1 MKLYLDTSTEN
12 TILRLDEKEYSA
24 PLKNQLAEQIF
35 TFIHDKLVENQAD
48 WTDLTEITFFAGPGS
63 FTGLRIGA
71 AVVNALADQLQ
82 IPLKNQD
89 REVVPIILPNY
100 GRPANITP
108 SKKSISHSAA
118 HFACAIIYDI
128 RKFMDQDLHQN
139 QNNQKPQ
146 TIGGVTFSA
155 GLSHPV
161 TPQVSPGSNQPSFA
175 KPASEQSNI
184 TAPQPTIPSP
194 ADLFNNNSAAFS
206 APQSTPVSTPATE
219 NPANAYQANNYTS
232 PAASAEQIFAAET
245 TNNFYT
251 NDNSNPF
258 GENGFTQ
265 AARNGN
271 PNSNQS
277 MIDQSIQN
285 AAMLNQATEAQKNP
299 GQEVN
304 NGPEI
309 VYNQLNVPVASP
321 THFEEKFTVVDP
333 NASADKSA
341 EAAKA
346 EKEAKEKDPRTIAM
360 KALKKMT
367 TMAMVFGIL
376 SVLFLVLSLIGL
388 VYGISQGDKITTANN
403 TIKNQSQIIAA
414 VEESSGVAK
423 ISTPADVPVYK
434 TTLGYIYLSDWNIKL
449 KVPDNLSTM
458 SYVLNTYEYRNSICF
473 NGIQKGV
480 QAKQEFADPAKN
492 LGKQGCLV
500 RVPVSEGDFEAST
513 GKRFGTK
520 VTTYKDYNFFYTDPT
535 ISSKDGTEL
544 GLETASN
551 QIIRNMIFALETYE

>member
-1 MKLYLDTSTEN
+1 
-12 TILRLDEKEYSA
+12 
-24 PLKNQLAEQIF
+24 
-35 TFIHDKLVENQAD
+35 
-48 WTDLTEITFFAGPGS
+48 
-63 FTGLRIGA
+63 
-71 AVVNALADQLQ
+71 
-82 IPLKNQD
+82 
-89 REVVPIILPNY
+89 
-100 GRPANITP
+100 
-108 SKKSISHSAA
+108 
-118 HFACAIIYDI
+118 
-128 RKFMDQDLHQN
+128 MDQDLHQN

-161 TPQVSPGSNQPSFA
+161 TPQVGPGSNQPSFA
-175 KPASEQSNI
+175 KPASELSNTATSQPAIPSPADLFSSNSAAFSATQS
-184 TAPQPTIPSP
+184 TPQPTVPSP

-206 APQSTPVSTPATE
+206 APQTTPQPTPASTPVSE
-219 NPANAYQANNYTS
+219 NPANAYQTNNYTS
-232 PAASAEQIFAAET
+232 PAASVEQNFATGTA
-245 TNNFYT
+245 NNFYA
-251 NDNSNPF
+251 NDNSNLF

-265 AARNGN
+265 AARSGN

-277 MIDQSIQN
+277 MINQSIQN
-285 AAMLNQATEAQKNP
+285 AAMLNQATETQKNP
-299 GQEVN
+299 GQEVD

-376 SVLFLVLSLIGL
+376 AVVFLVLSLVGL
-388 VYGISQGDKITTANN
+388 VYGISQGDKITAANN
-403 TIKNQSQIIAA
+403 TIKNQAKIIAA

-535 ISSKDGTEL
+535 VSSKDGAEL

>member
-1 MKLYLDTSTEN
+1 
-12 TILRLDEKEYSA
+12 
-24 PLKNQLAEQIF
+24 
-35 TFIHDKLVENQAD
+35 
-48 WTDLTEITFFAGPGS
+48 
-63 FTGLRIGA
+63 
-71 AVVNALADQLQ
+71 
-82 IPLKNQD
+82 
-89 REVVPIILPNY
+89 
-100 GRPANITP
+100 
-108 SKKSISHSAA
+108 
-118 HFACAIIYDI
+118 
-128 RKFMDQDLHQN
+128 MDQDLHQN

-184 TAPQPTIPSP
+184 TTPQPTIPSP
-194 ADLFNNNSAAFS
+194 ADLFNNNSATFS
-206 APQSTPVSTPATE
+206 TPQSTPVSTPVTE
-219 NPANAYQANNYTS
+219 TTPANTYQANNYTS

-245 TNNFYT
+245 NNNFYT
-251 NDNSNPF
+251 NDSSNPF

-277 MIDQSIQN
+277 MINQSIQN
-285 AAMLNQATEAQKNP
+285 AAMLNQATETQKNP

-304 NGPEI
+304 KGPEI

-333 NASADKSA
+333 NADAIKSA
-341 EAAKA
+341 ESAKA

-376 SVLFLVLSLIGL
+376 AVLFLVLSLIGL

-403 TIKNQSQIIAA
+403 TIKNQAQIIAA

-520 VTTYKDYNFFYTDPT
+520 VTTYKDYNFFYIDPT
-535 ISSKDGTEL
+535 ISSKDGAEL

>member
-1 MKLYLDTSTEN
+1 
-12 TILRLDEKEYSA
+12 
-24 PLKNQLAEQIF
+24 
-35 TFIHDKLVENQAD
+35 
-48 WTDLTEITFFAGPGS
+48 
-63 FTGLRIGA
+63 
-71 AVVNALADQLQ
+71 
-82 IPLKNQD
+82 
-89 REVVPIILPNY
+89 
-100 GRPANITP
+100 
-108 SKKSISHSAA
+108 
-118 HFACAIIYDI
+118 
-128 RKFMDQDLHQN
+128 MDQDLHQN

-184 TAPQPTIPSP
+184 TTPQPTIPSP
-194 ADLFNNNSAAFS
+194 ADLFNNNSATFS
-206 APQSTPVSTPATE
+206 TPQSTPVSTPVTE
-219 NPANAYQANNYTS
+219 TTPANTYQANNYTS

-245 TNNFYT
+245 TSNFYT
-251 NDNSNPF
+251 NDSSNPF

-271 PNSNQS
+271 PNSNQN
-277 MIDQSIQN
+277 MINQSIQN
-285 AAMLNQATEAQKNP
+285 AAMLNQATETQKNP

-333 NASADKSA
+333 NADAAKSA

-346 EKEAKEKDPRTIAM
+346 EKEAKEKDPRFIAM

-376 SVLFLVLSLIGL
+376 AVLFLVLSLIGL

-403 TIKNQSQIIAA
+403 TIKNQAQIIAA

-449 KVPDNLSTM
+449 KIPDNISTM

-535 ISSKDGTEL
+535 ISSKDGAEL

>member
-1 MKLYLDTSTEN
+1 
-12 TILRLDEKEYSA
+12 
-24 PLKNQLAEQIF
+24 
-35 TFIHDKLVENQAD
+35 
-48 WTDLTEITFFAGPGS
+48 
-63 FTGLRIGA
+63 
-71 AVVNALADQLQ
+71 
-82 IPLKNQD
+82 
-89 REVVPIILPNY
+89 
-100 GRPANITP
+100 
-108 SKKSISHSAA
+108 
-118 HFACAIIYDI
+118 
-128 RKFMDQDLHQN
+128 MDQDLHQN

-184 TAPQPTIPSP
+184 TTPQPTIPSP
-194 ADLFNNNSAAFS
+194 ADLFNNNSATFS
-206 APQSTPVSTPATE
+206 TPQSTPVSTPVTE
-219 NPANAYQANNYTS
+219 TTPANTYQANNYTS
-232 PAASAEQIFAAET
+232 PAASAEQIFAAEN

-251 NDNSNPF
+251 NDSSNPF

-277 MIDQSIQN
+277 MINQSIQN
-285 AAMLNQATEAQKNP
+285 AAMLNQATETQKNS
-299 GQEVN
+299 GQEMD

-346 EKEAKEKDPRTIAM
+346 KKEAKEKDPRTIAM

-376 SVLFLVLSLIGL
+376 AVLFLVLSLIGL

-535 ISSKDGTEL
+535 ISSKDGAEL

>member
-1 MKLYLDTSTEN
+1 
-12 TILRLDEKEYSA
+12 
-24 PLKNQLAEQIF
+24 
-35 TFIHDKLVENQAD
+35 
-48 WTDLTEITFFAGPGS
+48 
-63 FTGLRIGA
+63 
-71 AVVNALADQLQ
+71 
-82 IPLKNQD
+82 
-89 REVVPIILPNY
+89 
-100 GRPANITP
+100 
-108 SKKSISHSAA
+108 
-118 HFACAIIYDI
+118 
-128 RKFMDQDLHQN
+128 MDQDLHQN

-161 TPQVSPGSNQPSFA
+161 TPQVGPGSNQPSFA
-175 KPASEQSNI
+175 KPASELSNTATSQPTIPSPADLFSSNSAAFSATQS
-184 TAPQPTIPSP
+184 TPQPTIPSP

-206 APQSTPVSTPATE
+206 TPQSTPATTPMPETS
-219 NPANAYQANNYTS
+219 NNTYQANNYTS
-232 PAASAEQIFAAET
+232 PAASVEQNFATET
-245 TNNFYT
+245 ANNFYT
-251 NDNSNPF
+251 NGNSNPF
-258 GENGFTQ
+258 SENGFTQ
-265 AARNGN
+265 AARSGN

-277 MIDQSIQN
+277 MINQSIQN
-285 AAMLNQATEAQKNP
+285 AAMLNQATETQKNP
-299 GQEVN
+299 GQEVD

-333 NASADKSA
+333 NAAADKSA

-376 SVLFLVLSLIGL
+376 AVLFLVLSLIGL

-403 TIKNQSQIIAA
+403 TIKNQAQIIAA

-423 ISTPADVPVYK
+423 ISAPSDVPVYK

-449 KVPDNLSTM
+449 KIPDNISTM

-535 ISSKDGTEL
+535 VSSKDGAEL

>member
-1 MKLYLDTSTEN
+1 
-12 TILRLDEKEYSA
+12 
-24 PLKNQLAEQIF
+24 
-35 TFIHDKLVENQAD
+35 
-48 WTDLTEITFFAGPGS
+48 
-63 FTGLRIGA
+63 
-71 AVVNALADQLQ
+71 
-82 IPLKNQD
+82 
-89 REVVPIILPNY
+89 
-100 GRPANITP
+100 
-108 SKKSISHSAA
+108 
-118 HFACAIIYDI
+118 
-128 RKFMDQDLHQN
+128 MDQDLHQN

-184 TAPQPTIPSP
+184 TTPQPTIPSP
-194 ADLFNNNSAAFS
+194 ADLFNNNSATFS
-206 APQSTPVSTPATE
+206 TPQSTPVSTPVTE
-219 NPANAYQANNYTS
+219 TTPANTYQANNYTS

-403 TIKNQSQIIAA
+403 TIKNQAQIIAA

-520 VTTYKDYNFFYTDPT
+520 VTTYKDYNFFYIDPT
-535 ISSKDGTEL
+535 ISSKDGAEL

>member
-1 MKLYLDTSTEN
+1 
-12 TILRLDEKEYSA
+12 
-24 PLKNQLAEQIF
+24 
-35 TFIHDKLVENQAD
+35 
-48 WTDLTEITFFAGPGS
+48 
-63 FTGLRIGA
+63 
-71 AVVNALADQLQ
+71 
-82 IPLKNQD
+82 
-89 REVVPIILPNY
+89 
-100 GRPANITP
+100 
-108 SKKSISHSAA
+108 
-118 HFACAIIYDI
+118 
-128 RKFMDQDLHQN
+128 MDQDLRQN
-139 QNNQKPQ
+139 QNNQKHQ

-184 TAPQPTIPSP
+184 TTPQPTIPSP
-194 ADLFNNNSAAFS
+194 ADLFNNNSATFS
-206 APQSTPVSTPATE
+206 TPQSTPVSTPVTE
-219 NPANAYQANNYTS
+219 TTPANTYQANNYTS
-232 PAASAEQIFAAET
+232 PAASAEQIFAAEN

-251 NDNSNPF
+251 NDSSNPF

-277 MIDQSIQN
+277 MINQSIQN
-285 AAMLNQATEAQKNP
+285 AAMLNQATETQKNP
-299 GQEVN
+299 GQEMN

-321 THFEEKFTVVDP
+321 THFEQKFTVVDP
-333 NASADKSA
+333 NADATKSA

-346 EKEAKEKDPRTIAM
+346 EKEAKEKDPRFIAM

-376 SVLFLVLSLIGL
+376 AVLFLVLSLIGL

-403 TIKNQSQIIAA
+403 TIKNQAQIIAA

-449 KVPDNLSTM
+449 KVPDNISTM

-535 ISSKDGTEL
+535 ISSKDGAEL

>member
-1 MKLYLDTSTEN
+1 
-12 TILRLDEKEYSA
+12 
-24 PLKNQLAEQIF
+24 
-35 TFIHDKLVENQAD
+35 
-48 WTDLTEITFFAGPGS
+48 
-63 FTGLRIGA
+63 
-71 AVVNALADQLQ
+71 
-82 IPLKNQD
+82 
-89 REVVPIILPNY
+89 
-100 GRPANITP
+100 
-108 SKKSISHSAA
+108 
-118 HFACAIIYDI
+118 
-128 RKFMDQDLHQN
+128 MDQDLHQN

-184 TAPQPTIPSP
+184 TTPQPTIPSP
-194 ADLFNNNSAAFS
+194 ADLFNNNSATFS
-206 APQSTPVSTPATE
+206 TPQSTPVSTPVTE
-219 NPANAYQANNYTS
+219 TTPANTYQANNYTS
-232 PAASAEQIFAAET
+232 PAASAEQIFAAEN

-251 NDNSNPF
+251 NDSSNPF

-277 MIDQSIQN
+277 MINQSIQN
-285 AAMLNQATEAQKNP
+285 AAMLNQATETQKNS
-299 GQEVN
+299 GQEMN

-346 EKEAKEKDPRTIAM
+346 EKEAKEKDPRFIAM

-376 SVLFLVLSLIGL
+376 AVLFLVLSLIGL

-535 ISSKDGTEL
+535 ISSKDGAEL

>member
-1 MKLYLDTSTEN
+1 
-12 TILRLDEKEYSA
+12 
-24 PLKNQLAEQIF
+24 
-35 TFIHDKLVENQAD
+35 
-48 WTDLTEITFFAGPGS
+48 
-63 FTGLRIGA
+63 
-71 AVVNALADQLQ
+71 
-82 IPLKNQD
+82 
-89 REVVPIILPNY
+89 
-100 GRPANITP
+100 
-108 SKKSISHSAA
+108 
-118 HFACAIIYDI
+118 
-128 RKFMDQDLHQN
+128 MDQDLHQN

-184 TAPQPTIPSP
+184 TTPQPTIPSP
-194 ADLFNNNSAAFS
+194 ADLFNNNSATFS
-206 APQSTPVSTPATE
+206 TPQSTPVSTPVTE
-219 NPANAYQANNYTS
+219 TTPANTYQANNYTS
-232 PAASAEQIFAAET
+232 PAASAEQIFAAEN

-251 NDNSNPF
+251 NDSSNPF

-277 MIDQSIQN
+277 MINQSIQN
-285 AAMLNQATEAQKNP
+285 AAMLNQATETQKNP

-346 EKEAKEKDPRTIAM
+346 EKEAKEKDPRFIAM

-376 SVLFLVLSLIGL
+376 AVLFLVLSLIGL

-535 ISSKDGTEL
+535 ISSKDGAEL

>member
-1 MKLYLDTSTEN
+1 
-12 TILRLDEKEYSA
+12 
-24 PLKNQLAEQIF
+24 
-35 TFIHDKLVENQAD
+35 
-48 WTDLTEITFFAGPGS
+48 
-63 FTGLRIGA
+63 
-71 AVVNALADQLQ
+71 
-82 IPLKNQD
+82 
-89 REVVPIILPNY
+89 
-100 GRPANITP
+100 
-108 SKKSISHSAA
+108 
-118 HFACAIIYDI
+118 
-128 RKFMDQDLHQN
+128 MDQDLHQN

-184 TAPQPTIPSP
+184 TTPQPTIPSP
-194 ADLFNNNSAAFS
+194 ADLFNNNSATFS
-206 APQSTPVSTPATE
+206 TPQSTPVSTPVTE
-219 NPANAYQANNYTS
+219 TTPANTYQANNYTS

-245 TNNFYT
+245 TSNFYT
-251 NDNSNPF
+251 NDSSNPF

-271 PNSNQS
+271 PNSNQN
-277 MIDQSIQN
+277 MINQSIQN
-285 AAMLNQATEAQKNP
+285 AAMLNQATETQKNP
-299 GQEVN
+299 GQEAN

-333 NASADKSA
+333 NADTAKSA

-346 EKEAKEKDPRTIAM
+346 EKEAKEKDPRFIAM

-376 SVLFLVLSLIGL
+376 AVLFLVLSLIGL

-403 TIKNQSQIIAA
+403 TIKNQAQIIAA

-423 ISTPADVPVYK
+423 ISTPSDVPVYK

-520 VTTYKDYNFFYTDPT
+520 VTTYKDYNFFYIDPT
-535 ISSKDGTEL
+535 VSSKDGAEL

>member
-1 MKLYLDTSTEN
+1 
-12 TILRLDEKEYSA
+12 
-24 PLKNQLAEQIF
+24 
-35 TFIHDKLVENQAD
+35 
-48 WTDLTEITFFAGPGS
+48 
-63 FTGLRIGA
+63 
-71 AVVNALADQLQ
+71 
-82 IPLKNQD
+82 
-89 REVVPIILPNY
+89 
-100 GRPANITP
+100 
-108 SKKSISHSAA
+108 
-118 HFACAIIYDI
+118 
-128 RKFMDQDLHQN
+128 MDQDLRQN

-184 TAPQPTIPSP
+184 TTPQPTIPSP
-194 ADLFNNNSAAFS
+194 ADLFNNNSATFS
-206 APQSTPVSTPATE
+206 TPQSTPVSTPVTE
-219 NPANAYQANNYTS
+219 TTPANTYQANNYTS
-232 PAASAEQIFAAET
+232 PAASAEQIFAAEN

-251 NDNSNPF
+251 NDSSNPF

-277 MIDQSIQN
+277 MINQSIQN
-285 AAMLNQATEAQKNP
+285 AAMLNQATETQKNP
-299 GQEVN
+299 GQEMN

-333 NASADKSA
+333 NADATKSA

-346 EKEAKEKDPRTIAM
+346 EKEAKEKDPRFIAM

-376 SVLFLVLSLIGL
+376 AVLFLVLSLIGL

-403 TIKNQSQIIAA
+403 TIKNQAQIIAA

-520 VTTYKDYNFFYTDPT
+520 VTTYKDHNFFYTDPT
-535 ISSKDGTEL
+535 VSSKDGAEL

>member
-1 MKLYLDTSTEN
+1 
-12 TILRLDEKEYSA
+12 
-24 PLKNQLAEQIF
+24 
-35 TFIHDKLVENQAD
+35 
-48 WTDLTEITFFAGPGS
+48 
-63 FTGLRIGA
+63 
-71 AVVNALADQLQ
+71 
-82 IPLKNQD
+82 
-89 REVVPIILPNY
+89 
-100 GRPANITP
+100 
-108 SKKSISHSAA
+108 
-118 HFACAIIYDI
+118 
-128 RKFMDQDLHQN
+128 MDQDLHQN

-155 GLSHPV
+155 GLSHPA

-206 APQSTPVSTPATE
+206 APQSTPVSTPVTE
-219 NPANAYQANNYTS
+219 TTPANTYQANNYTS

-245 TNNFYT
+245 TSNFYT
-251 NDNSNPF
+251 NDSSNPF

-277 MIDQSIQN
+277 MINQSIQN
-285 AAMLNQATEAQKNP
+285 AAMLNQAIEAQKNP
-299 GQEVN
+299 NQEVSS
-304 NGPEI
+304 GPEI

-333 NASADKSA
+333 NADATKSA

-376 SVLFLVLSLIGL
+376 AVLFLVLSLIGL

-449 KVPDNLSTM
+449 KIPDNISTM

-535 ISSKDGTEL
+535 ISSKDGAEL

>member
-1 MKLYLDTSTEN
+1 
-12 TILRLDEKEYSA
+12 
-24 PLKNQLAEQIF
+24 
-35 TFIHDKLVENQAD
+35 
-48 WTDLTEITFFAGPGS
+48 
-63 FTGLRIGA
+63 
-71 AVVNALADQLQ
+71 
-82 IPLKNQD
+82 
-89 REVVPIILPNY
+89 
-100 GRPANITP
+100 
-108 SKKSISHSAA
+108 
-118 HFACAIIYDI
+118 
-128 RKFMDQDLHQN
+128 MDQDLHQN

-184 TAPQPTIPSP
+184 TTPQPTIPSP
-194 ADLFNNNSAAFS
+194 ADLFNNNSATFS
-206 APQSTPVSTPATE
+206 TPQSTPVSTPVTE
-219 NPANAYQANNYTS
+219 TTPANTYQANNYTS

-245 TNNFYT
+245 NNNFYT
-251 NDNSNPF
+251 NDSSNPF

-277 MIDQSIQN
+277 MINQSIQN
-285 AAMLNQATEAQKNP
+285 AAMLNQATETQKNP
-299 GQEVN
+299 GQEMN

-333 NASADKSA
+333 NADAAKSA

-346 EKEAKEKDPRTIAM
+346 EKEAKEKDPRFIAM

-376 SVLFLVLSLIGL
+376 AVLFLVLSLIGL

-403 TIKNQSQIIAA
+403 TIRNQAQIIAA

-423 ISTPADVPVYK
+423 ISTPSDVPVYK

-449 KVPDNLSTM
+449 KVPDNISTM

-535 ISSKDGTEL
+535 ISSKDGAEL

>member
-1 MKLYLDTSTEN
+1 
-12 TILRLDEKEYSA
+12 
-24 PLKNQLAEQIF
+24 
-35 TFIHDKLVENQAD
+35 
-48 WTDLTEITFFAGPGS
+48 
-63 FTGLRIGA
+63 
-71 AVVNALADQLQ
+71 
-82 IPLKNQD
+82 
-89 REVVPIILPNY
+89 
-100 GRPANITP
+100 
-108 SKKSISHSAA
+108 
-118 HFACAIIYDI
+118 
-128 RKFMDQDLHQN
+128 MDQDLHQN

-184 TAPQPTIPSP
+184 TTPQPTIPSP
-194 ADLFNNNSAAFS
+194 ADLFNNNSATFS
-206 APQSTPVSTPATE
+206 TPQSTPVSTPVTE
-219 NPANAYQANNYTS
+219 TTPANTYQANNYTS

-245 TNNFYT
+245 TSNFYT
-251 NDNSNPF
+251 NDSSNPF

-277 MIDQSIQN
+277 MINQSIQN
-285 AAMLNQATEAQKNP
+285 AAMLNQATETQKNP
-299 GQEVN
+299 GQEMN

-333 NASADKSA
+333 NADAIKSA

-346 EKEAKEKDPRTIAM
+346 EKEAKEKDPRFIAM

-376 SVLFLVLSLIGL
+376 AVLFLVLSLIGL

-403 TIKNQSQIIAA
+403 TIKNQAQIIAA

-520 VTTYKDYNFFYTDPT
+520 VTTYKDYNFFYIDPT
-535 ISSKDGTEL
+535 ISSKDGAEL

>member
-1 MKLYLDTSTEN
+1 
-12 TILRLDEKEYSA
+12 
-24 PLKNQLAEQIF
+24 
-35 TFIHDKLVENQAD
+35 
-48 WTDLTEITFFAGPGS
+48 
-63 FTGLRIGA
+63 
-71 AVVNALADQLQ
+71 
-82 IPLKNQD
+82 
-89 REVVPIILPNY
+89 
-100 GRPANITP
+100 
-108 SKKSISHSAA
+108 
-118 HFACAIIYDI
+118 
-128 RKFMDQDLHQN
+128 MDQDLHQN

-161 TPQVSPGSNQPSFA
+161 TPQVGPGSNQPSFA
-175 KPASEQSNI
+175 KPASELSNTATSQPTIPSPADLFSSNSAAFSATQS
-184 TAPQPTIPSP
+184 TPQPTIPSP

-206 APQSTPVSTPATE
+206 TPQSTPATTPMPETS
-219 NPANAYQANNYTS
+219 NNTYQANNYTS
-232 PAASAEQIFAAET
+232 PAASVEQNFATET

-251 NDNSNPF
+251 NGNSNPF
-258 GENGFTQ
+258 SENGFTQ
-265 AARNGN
+265 AARSGN

-277 MIDQSIQN
+277 MINQSIQN
-285 AAMLNQATEAQKNP
+285 AAMLNQATETQKNP
-299 GQEVN
+299 GQEVD

-333 NASADKSA
+333 NAAADKSA

-376 SVLFLVLSLIGL
+376 AVLFLVLSLIGL

-403 TIKNQSQIIAA
+403 TIKNQAQIIAA

-535 ISSKDGTEL
+535 ISSKDGAEL

>member
-1 MKLYLDTSTEN
+1 
-12 TILRLDEKEYSA
+12 
-24 PLKNQLAEQIF
+24 
-35 TFIHDKLVENQAD
+35 
-48 WTDLTEITFFAGPGS
+48 
-63 FTGLRIGA
+63 
-71 AVVNALADQLQ
+71 
-82 IPLKNQD
+82 
-89 REVVPIILPNY
+89 
-100 GRPANITP
+100 
-108 SKKSISHSAA
+108 
-118 HFACAIIYDI
+118 
-128 RKFMDQDLHQN
+128 MDQDLHQN

-184 TAPQPTIPSP
+184 TTPQPTIPSP
-194 ADLFNNNSAAFS
+194 ADLFNNNSATFS
-206 APQSTPVSTPATE
+206 TPQSTPVSTPVTE
-219 NPANAYQANNYTS
+219 TTPANTYQANNYTS
-232 PAASAEQIFAAET
+232 PVASAEQIFAANT

-299 GQEVN
+299 NPEVN

-333 NASADKSA
+333 NADVTKSA
-341 EAAKA
+341 EVAKA

-376 SVLFLVLSLIGL
+376 AVLFLVLSLIGL

-403 TIKNQSQIIAA
+403 TIKNQAQIIAA

-434 TTLGYIYLSDWNIKL
+434 TTLGYIYISDWNIKL

-535 ISSKDGTEL
+535 ISSKDGAEL

>member
-1 MKLYLDTSTEN
+1 
-12 TILRLDEKEYSA
+12 
-24 PLKNQLAEQIF
+24 
-35 TFIHDKLVENQAD
+35 
-48 WTDLTEITFFAGPGS
+48 
-63 FTGLRIGA
+63 
-71 AVVNALADQLQ
+71 
-82 IPLKNQD
+82 
-89 REVVPIILPNY
+89 
-100 GRPANITP
+100 
-108 SKKSISHSAA
+108 
-118 HFACAIIYDI
+118 
-128 RKFMDQDLHQN
+128 MDQDLHQN

-184 TAPQPTIPSP
+184 TTPQPTIPSP
-194 ADLFNNNSAAFS
+194 ADLFNNNSATFS
-206 APQSTPVSTPATE
+206 TPQSTPVSTPVTE
-219 NPANAYQANNYTS
+219 TTPANTYQANNYTS

-245 TNNFYT
+245 NNNFYT
-251 NDNSNPF
+251 NDSSNPF

-277 MIDQSIQN
+277 MINQSIQN
-285 AAMLNQATEAQKNP
+285 AAMLNQATETQKNP

-304 NGPEI
+304 KGPEI

-333 NASADKSA
+333 NADAIKSA
-341 EAAKA
+341 ESAKA
-346 EKEAKEKDPRTIAM
+346 EKEAKEKDPRFIAM

-376 SVLFLVLSLIGL
+376 AVLFLVLSLIGL

-403 TIKNQSQIIAA
+403 TIKNQAQIIAA

-535 ISSKDGTEL
+535 ISSKDGAEL

>member
-1 MKLYLDTSTEN
+1 
-12 TILRLDEKEYSA
+12 
-24 PLKNQLAEQIF
+24 
-35 TFIHDKLVENQAD
+35 
-48 WTDLTEITFFAGPGS
+48 
-63 FTGLRIGA
+63 
-71 AVVNALADQLQ
+71 
-82 IPLKNQD
+82 
-89 REVVPIILPNY
+89 
-100 GRPANITP
+100 
-108 SKKSISHSAA
+108 
-118 HFACAIIYDI
+118 
-128 RKFMDQDLHQN
+128 MDQDLHQN

-184 TAPQPTIPSP
+184 TTPQPTIPSP
-194 ADLFNNNSAAFS
+194 ADLFNNNSATFS
-206 APQSTPVSTPATE
+206 TPQSTPVSTPVTE
-219 NPANAYQANNYTS
+219 TTPANTYQANNYTS

-245 TNNFYT
+245 TSNFYT
-251 NDNSNPF
+251 NDSSNPF

-271 PNSNQS
+271 PNSNQN
-277 MIDQSIQN
+277 MINQSIQN
-285 AAMLNQATEAQKNP
+285 AAMLNQATETQKNP

-333 NASADKSA
+333 NADAAQSA

-346 EKEAKEKDPRTIAM
+346 EKEAKEKDPRFIAM

-376 SVLFLVLSLIGL
+376 AVLFLVLSLIGL

-535 ISSKDGTEL
+535 ISSKDGAEL

>member
-1 MKLYLDTSTEN
+1 
-12 TILRLDEKEYSA
+12 
-24 PLKNQLAEQIF
+24 
-35 TFIHDKLVENQAD
+35 
-48 WTDLTEITFFAGPGS
+48 
-63 FTGLRIGA
+63 
-71 AVVNALADQLQ
+71 
-82 IPLKNQD
+82 
-89 REVVPIILPNY
+89 
-100 GRPANITP
+100 
-108 SKKSISHSAA
+108 
-118 HFACAIIYDI
+118 
-128 RKFMDQDLHQN
+128 MDQDLHQN

-175 KPASEQSNI
+175 KPASEQSNA
-184 TAPQPTIPSP
+184 TTPQPTIPSP
-194 ADLFNNNSAAFS
+194 ADLFGNNSAAFS
-206 APQSTPVSTPATE
+206 APQSTPATAPVAE
-219 NPANAYQANNYTS
+219 NPANAYQPNNYTS

-245 TNNFYT
+245 NNNFYT
-251 NDNSNPF
+251 NDSSNPF

-277 MIDQSIQN
+277 MINQSIQN
-285 AAMLNQATEAQKNP
+285 AAMLNQATETQKNP
-299 GQEVN
+299 GQEMN

-513 GKRFGTK
+513 GKRFGT
-520 VTTYKDYNFFYTDPT
+520 TDYNFFYIDPT
-535 ISSKDGTEL
+535 VSSKDGAEL

>member
-1 MKLYLDTSTEN
+1 
-12 TILRLDEKEYSA
+12 
-24 PLKNQLAEQIF
+24 
-35 TFIHDKLVENQAD
+35 
-48 WTDLTEITFFAGPGS
+48 
-63 FTGLRIGA
+63 
-71 AVVNALADQLQ
+71 
-82 IPLKNQD
+82 
-89 REVVPIILPNY
+89 
-100 GRPANITP
+100 
-108 SKKSISHSAA
+108 
-118 HFACAIIYDI
+118 
-128 RKFMDQDLHQN
+128 MDQDLHQN

-184 TAPQPTIPSP
+184 TTPQPTIPSP
-194 ADLFNNNSAAFS
+194 ADLFNNNSATFS
-206 APQSTPVSTPATE
+206 TPQSTPVSTPATE
-219 NPANAYQANNYTS
+219 TSANAYQANNYTS
-232 PAASAEQIFAAET
+232 PAASAEQIFAAEN

-251 NDNSNPF
+251 NDSSNPF

-277 MIDQSIQN
+277 MINQSIQN
-285 AAMLNQATEAQKNP
+285 AAMLNQATETQKNP

-304 NGPEI
+304 KGPEI

-333 NASADKSA
+333 NADAIKSA
-341 EAAKA
+341 ESAKA
-346 EKEAKEKDPRTIAM
+346 EKEAKEKDPRFIAM

-376 SVLFLVLSLIGL
+376 AVLFLVLSLIGL

-403 TIKNQSQIIAA
+403 TIKNQAQIIA
-414 VEESSGVAK
+414 SGVAK

-520 VTTYKDYNFFYTDPT
+520 VTTYKDYNFFYIDPT
-535 ISSKDGTEL
+535 VSSKDGAEL

>member
-1 MKLYLDTSTEN
+1 
-12 TILRLDEKEYSA
+12 
-24 PLKNQLAEQIF
+24 
-35 TFIHDKLVENQAD
+35 
-48 WTDLTEITFFAGPGS
+48 
-63 FTGLRIGA
+63 
-71 AVVNALADQLQ
+71 
-82 IPLKNQD
+82 
-89 REVVPIILPNY
+89 
-100 GRPANITP
+100 
-108 SKKSISHSAA
+108 
-118 HFACAIIYDI
+118 
-128 RKFMDQDLHQN
+128 MDQDLHQN

-175 KPASEQSNI
+175 KPASEQSNA
-184 TAPQPTIPSP
+184 TTPQPTIPSP
-194 ADLFNNNSAAFS
+194 ADLFNNNNNNSATFS
-206 APQSTPVSTPATE
+206 TPQSTPVSTPVTE
-219 NPANAYQANNYTS
+219 TTPANAYQPNSYTS
-232 PAASAEQIFAAET
+232 PAASAEQIFAADT

-271 PNSNQS
+271 PNSNQN
-277 MIDQSIQN
+277 MINQSIQN

-299 GQEVN
+299 NQEVN

-346 EKEAKEKDPRTIAM
+346 EKEAKEKDPRFIAM

-376 SVLFLVLSLIGL
+376 AVLFLVLSLIGL

-423 ISTPADVPVYK
+423 ISTSADVPVYK

-535 ISSKDGTEL
+535 ISSKDGAEL

>member
-1 MKLYLDTSTEN
+1 
-12 TILRLDEKEYSA
+12 
-24 PLKNQLAEQIF
+24 
-35 TFIHDKLVENQAD
+35 
-48 WTDLTEITFFAGPGS
+48 
-63 FTGLRIGA
+63 
-71 AVVNALADQLQ
+71 
-82 IPLKNQD
+82 
-89 REVVPIILPNY
+89 
-100 GRPANITP
+100 
-108 SKKSISHSAA
+108 
-118 HFACAIIYDI
+118 
-128 RKFMDQDLHQN
+128 MDQDLHQN

-184 TAPQPTIPSP
+184 TTPQPTIPSP

-206 APQSTPVSTPATE
+206 TPQSTPVSTPVTE
-219 NPANAYQANNYTS
+219 TTPANTYQANNYTS
-232 PAASAEQIFAAET
+232 PAASTEQIFAADT
-245 TNNFYT
+245 TNNFYA

-265 AARNGN
+265 AARSGN

-277 MIDQSIQN
+277 MINQSIQN

-299 GQEVN
+299 NQEAN

-333 NASADKSA
+333 NAASEKSA

-376 SVLFLVLSLIGL
+376 AVLFLVLSLIGL

-403 TIKNQSQIIAA
+403 TIKNQAQIIAA

-520 VTTYKDYNFFYTDPT
+520 VTTYKDYNFFYIDPT
-535 ISSKDGTEL
+535 ISSKDGAEL

>member
-1 MKLYLDTSTEN
+1 
-12 TILRLDEKEYSA
+12 
-24 PLKNQLAEQIF
+24 
-35 TFIHDKLVENQAD
+35 
-48 WTDLTEITFFAGPGS
+48 
-63 FTGLRIGA
+63 
-71 AVVNALADQLQ
+71 
-82 IPLKNQD
+82 
-89 REVVPIILPNY
+89 
-100 GRPANITP
+100 
-108 SKKSISHSAA
+108 
-118 HFACAIIYDI
+118 
-128 RKFMDQDLHQN
+128 MDQDLHQN

-184 TAPQPTIPSP
+184 TTPQPTIPSP
-194 ADLFNNNSAAFS
+194 ANLFNNNSATFS
-206 APQSTPVSTPATE
+206 TPQSTPVSTPVTE
-219 NPANAYQANNYTS
+219 TTPANTYQANNYTS

-245 TNNFYT
+245 NNNFYT

-265 AARNGN
+265 AARSGN

-277 MIDQSIQN
+277 MINQSIQN
-285 AAMLNQATEAQKNP
+285 AAMLNQATETQKNS
-299 GQEVN
+299 GQEMN

-333 NASADKSA
+333 NAAADKSA

-376 SVLFLVLSLIGL
+376 AVLFLVLSLIGL

-403 TIKNQSQIIAA
+403 TIKNQAQIIAA

-423 ISTPADVPVYK
+423 ISAPSDVPVYK

-449 KVPDNLSTM
+449 KIPDNISTM

-535 ISSKDGTEL
+535 ISSKDGAEL

>member
-1 MKLYLDTSTEN
+1 
-12 TILRLDEKEYSA
+12 
-24 PLKNQLAEQIF
+24 
-35 TFIHDKLVENQAD
+35 
-48 WTDLTEITFFAGPGS
+48 
-63 FTGLRIGA
+63 
-71 AVVNALADQLQ
+71 
-82 IPLKNQD
+82 
-89 REVVPIILPNY
+89 
-100 GRPANITP
+100 
-108 SKKSISHSAA
+108 
-118 HFACAIIYDI
+118 
-128 RKFMDQDLHQN
+128 MDQDLRQN

-184 TAPQPTIPSP
+184 TTPQPTIPSP
-194 ADLFNNNSAAFS
+194 ADLFNNNSATFS
-206 APQSTPVSTPATE
+206 TPQSTPVSTPVTE
-219 NPANAYQANNYTS
+219 TTPANTYQANNYTS
-232 PAASAEQIFAAET
+232 PAASAEQIFAAEN

-251 NDNSNPF
+251 NDSSNPF

-277 MIDQSIQN
+277 MINQSIQN
-285 AAMLNQATEAQKNP
+285 AAMLNQATETQKNP
-299 GQEVN
+299 GQEMN

-333 NASADKSA
+333 NADATKSA

-346 EKEAKEKDPRTIAM
+346 EKEAKEKDPRFIAM

-376 SVLFLVLSLIGL
+376 AVLFLVLSLIGL

-403 TIKNQSQIIAA
+403 TIKNQAQIIAA

-449 KVPDNLSTM
+449 KVPDNISTM

-535 ISSKDGTEL
+535 ISSKDGAEL

>member
-1 MKLYLDTSTEN
+1 
-12 TILRLDEKEYSA
+12 
-24 PLKNQLAEQIF
+24 
-35 TFIHDKLVENQAD
+35 
-48 WTDLTEITFFAGPGS
+48 
-63 FTGLRIGA
+63 
-71 AVVNALADQLQ
+71 
-82 IPLKNQD
+82 
-89 REVVPIILPNY
+89 
-100 GRPANITP
+100 
-108 SKKSISHSAA
+108 
-118 HFACAIIYDI
+118 
-128 RKFMDQDLHQN
+128 MDQDLHQN

-175 KPASEQSNI
+175 RPASEQSAAATTPQPI
-184 TAPQPTIPSP
+184 TPSPADLFSNNSAAFSATQSTPQPTIPSP

-219 NPANAYQANNYTS
+219 PPANAYQSNNYTS
-232 PAASAEQIFAAET
+232 PAASAEQIFAADT

-265 AARNGN
+265 AARSGN

-277 MIDQSIQN
+277 MINQSIQN

-299 GQEVN
+299 NQEVN

-333 NASADKSA
+333 NADAIKSA
-341 EAAKA
+341 ESAKA
-346 EKEAKEKDPRTIAM
+346 EKEAKEKDPRFIAM

-376 SVLFLVLSLIGL
+376 AVLFLVLSLVGL

-403 TIKNQSQIIAA
+403 TIKNQAQIIAA

-535 ISSKDGTEL
+535 ISSKDGAEL

>member
-1 MKLYLDTSTEN
+1 
-12 TILRLDEKEYSA
+12 
-24 PLKNQLAEQIF
+24 
-35 TFIHDKLVENQAD
+35 
-48 WTDLTEITFFAGPGS
+48 
-63 FTGLRIGA
+63 
-71 AVVNALADQLQ
+71 
-82 IPLKNQD
+82 
-89 REVVPIILPNY
+89 
-100 GRPANITP
+100 
-108 SKKSISHSAA
+108 
-118 HFACAIIYDI
+118 
-128 RKFMDQDLHQN
+128 MDQDLHQN

-184 TAPQPTIPSP
+184 TTPQPTIPSP
-194 ADLFNNNSAAFS
+194 ADLFNNNSATFS
-206 APQSTPVSTPATE
+206 TPQSTPVSTPVTE
-219 NPANAYQANNYTS
+219 TTPANTYQANNYTS
-232 PAASAEQIFAAET
+232 PAASAEQIFAADT
-245 TNNFYT
+245 TNNFYA

-265 AARNGN
+265 AARSGN

-277 MIDQSIQN
+277 MINQSIQN

-299 GQEVN
+299 NPEAN

-346 EKEAKEKDPRTIAM
+346 EKEAKEKDPRFIAM

-376 SVLFLVLSLIGL
+376 AVLFLVLSLIGL

-403 TIKNQSQIIAA
+403 TIKNQAQIIAA

-535 ISSKDGTEL
+535 ISSKDGAEL

>member
-1 MKLYLDTSTEN
+1 
-12 TILRLDEKEYSA
+12 
-24 PLKNQLAEQIF
+24 
-35 TFIHDKLVENQAD
+35 
-48 WTDLTEITFFAGPGS
+48 
-63 FTGLRIGA
+63 
-71 AVVNALADQLQ
+71 
-82 IPLKNQD
+82 
-89 REVVPIILPNY
+89 
-100 GRPANITP
+100 
-108 SKKSISHSAA
+108 
-118 HFACAIIYDI
+118 
-128 RKFMDQDLHQN
+128 MDQDLHQN

-184 TAPQPTIPSP
+184 TTPQPTIPSP
-194 ADLFNNNSAAFS
+194 ADLFNNNSATFS
-206 APQSTPVSTPATE
+206 TPQSTPVSTPVTE
-219 NPANAYQANNYTS
+219 TTPANTYQANNYTS

-245 TNNFYT
+245 TSNFYT
-251 NDNSNPF
+251 NDSSNPF

-277 MIDQSIQN
+277 MINQSIQN
-285 AAMLNQATEAQKNP
+285 AAMLNQATETQKNS
-299 GQEVN
+299 GQEMN

-321 THFEEKFTVVDP
+321 THFEEKFTVVDS
-333 NASADKSA
+333 NADATKSA

-346 EKEAKEKDPRTIAM
+346 EKEAKEKDPRFIAM

-376 SVLFLVLSLIGL
+376 AVLFLVLSLIGL

-423 ISTPADVPVYK
+423 ISTPSDVPVYK

-449 KVPDNLSTM
+449 KIPDNISTM

-520 VTTYKDYNFFYTDPT
+520 VTTYKDYNFFYIDPT
-535 ISSKDGTEL
+535 VSSKDGAEL

>member
-1 MKLYLDTSTEN
+1 
-12 TILRLDEKEYSA
+12 
-24 PLKNQLAEQIF
+24 
-35 TFIHDKLVENQAD
+35 
-48 WTDLTEITFFAGPGS
+48 
-63 FTGLRIGA
+63 
-71 AVVNALADQLQ
+71 
-82 IPLKNQD
+82 
-89 REVVPIILPNY
+89 
-100 GRPANITP
+100 
-108 SKKSISHSAA
+108 
-118 HFACAIIYDI
+118 
-128 RKFMDQDLHQN
+128 MDQDLHQN

-184 TAPQPTIPSP
+184 TTPQPTIPSP
-194 ADLFNNNSAAFS
+194 ADLFNNNSATFS
-206 APQSTPVSTPATE
+206 TPQSTPVSTPVTE
-219 NPANAYQANNYTS
+219 TTPANTYQANNYTS

-245 TNNFYT
+245 NNNFYT
-251 NDNSNPF
+251 NDSSNPF

-277 MIDQSIQN
+277 MINQSIQN
-285 AAMLNQATEAQKNP
+285 AAMLNQATETQKNP

-304 NGPEI
+304 KGPEI

-333 NASADKSA
+333 NADAIKSA
-341 EAAKA
+341 ESAKA
-346 EKEAKEKDPRTIAM
+346 EKEAKEKDPRFIAM

-376 SVLFLVLSLIGL
+376 AVLFLVLSLIGL

-403 TIKNQSQIIAA
+403 TIKNQAQIIAA

-480 QAKQEFADPAKN
+480 QVKQEFADPAKN

-520 VTTYKDYNFFYTDPT
+520 VTTYKDYNFFYIDPT
-535 ISSKDGTEL
+535 VSSKDGAEL

>member
-1 MKLYLDTSTEN
+1 
-12 TILRLDEKEYSA
+12 
-24 PLKNQLAEQIF
+24 
-35 TFIHDKLVENQAD
+35 
-48 WTDLTEITFFAGPGS
+48 
-63 FTGLRIGA
+63 
-71 AVVNALADQLQ
+71 
-82 IPLKNQD
+82 
-89 REVVPIILPNY
+89 
-100 GRPANITP
+100 
-108 SKKSISHSAA
+108 
-118 HFACAIIYDI
+118 
-128 RKFMDQDLHQN
+128 MDQDLHQN

-184 TAPQPTIPSP
+184 TTPQPTIPSP
-194 ADLFNNNSAAFS
+194 ADLFNNNSATFS
-206 APQSTPVSTPATE
+206 TPQSTPVSTPVTE
-219 NPANAYQANNYTS
+219 TTPANTYQANNYTS

-251 NDNSNPF
+251 NDSSNPF

-271 PNSNQS
+271 PNSNQN
-277 MIDQSIQN
+277 MINQSIQN
-285 AAMLNQATEAQKNP
+285 AAMLNQATETQKNP
-299 GQEVN
+299 GQEMN

-333 NASADKSA
+333 NADAIKSA
-341 EAAKA
+341 ESAKA
-346 EKEAKEKDPRTIAM
+346 EKEAKEKDPRFIAM

-376 SVLFLVLSLIGL
+376 AVLFLVLSLIGL

-449 KVPDNLSTM
+449 KVPDNISTM

-535 ISSKDGTEL
+535 ISSKDGAEL

>member
-1 MKLYLDTSTEN
+1 
-12 TILRLDEKEYSA
+12 
-24 PLKNQLAEQIF
+24 
-35 TFIHDKLVENQAD
+35 
-48 WTDLTEITFFAGPGS
+48 
-63 FTGLRIGA
+63 
-71 AVVNALADQLQ
+71 
-82 IPLKNQD
+82 
-89 REVVPIILPNY
+89 
-100 GRPANITP
+100 
-108 SKKSISHSAA
+108 
-118 HFACAIIYDI
+118 
-128 RKFMDQDLHQN
+128 MDQDLHQN

-175 KPASEQSNI
+175 KPASEQSNA
-184 TAPQPTIPSP
+184 TTPQPTIPSP
-194 ADLFNNNSAAFS
+194 ADLFNNNSATFS
-206 APQSTPVSTPATE
+206 TPQSTPVSTPVTE
-219 NPANAYQANNYTS
+219 TTPANTYQANNYTS

-251 NDNSNPF
+251 NDSSNPF

-277 MIDQSIQN
+277 MINQSIQN
-285 AAMLNQATEAQKNP
+285 AAMLNQATETQKNP
-299 GQEVN
+299 GQEMN

-333 NASADKSA
+333 NVDATKSA

-346 EKEAKEKDPRTIAM
+346 EKEAKEKDPRFIAM

-376 SVLFLVLSLIGL
+376 AVLFLVLSLIGL

-403 TIKNQSQIIAA
+403 TIKNQAQIIAA

-513 GKRFGTK
+513 GKRFGAK

-535 ISSKDGTEL
+535 VSSKDGAEL

>member
-1 MKLYLDTSTEN
+1 
-12 TILRLDEKEYSA
+12 
-24 PLKNQLAEQIF
+24 
-35 TFIHDKLVENQAD
+35 
-48 WTDLTEITFFAGPGS
+48 
-63 FTGLRIGA
+63 
-71 AVVNALADQLQ
+71 
-82 IPLKNQD
+82 
-89 REVVPIILPNY
+89 
-100 GRPANITP
+100 
-108 SKKSISHSAA
+108 
-118 HFACAIIYDI
+118 
-128 RKFMDQDLHQN
+128 MDQDLHQN

-184 TAPQPTIPSP
+184 TTPQPTIPSP
-194 ADLFNNNSAAFS
+194 ADLFNNNSATFS
-206 APQSTPVSTPATE
+206 TPQSTPVSTPVTE
-219 NPANAYQANNYTS
+219 TTPANTYQANNYTS
-232 PAASAEQIFAAET
+232 PVASAEQIFAADT
-245 TNNFYT
+245 TNNFYA

-265 AARNGN
+265 AARSGN

-277 MIDQSIQN
+277 MINQSIQN

-299 GQEVN
+299 NPEAN

-346 EKEAKEKDPRTIAM
+346 EKEAKEKDPRFIAM

-376 SVLFLVLSLIGL
+376 AVLFLVLSLIGL

-403 TIKNQSQIIAA
+403 TIKNQAQIIAA

-520 VTTYKDYNFFYTDPT
+520 VTTYKDYNFFYIDPT
-535 ISSKDGTEL
+535 VSSKDGAEL

>member
-1 MKLYLDTSTEN
+1 
-12 TILRLDEKEYSA
+12 
-24 PLKNQLAEQIF
+24 
-35 TFIHDKLVENQAD
+35 
-48 WTDLTEITFFAGPGS
+48 
-63 FTGLRIGA
+63 
-71 AVVNALADQLQ
+71 
-82 IPLKNQD
+82 
-89 REVVPIILPNY
+89 
-100 GRPANITP
+100 
-108 SKKSISHSAA
+108 
-118 HFACAIIYDI
+118 
-128 RKFMDQDLHQN
+128 MDQDLHQN

-184 TAPQPTIPSP
+184 TTPQPTIPSP
-194 ADLFNNNSAAFS
+194 ADLFNNNSATFS
-206 APQSTPVSTPATE
+206 TPQSTPVSTPVTE
-219 NPANAYQANNYTS
+219 TTPANTYQANNYTS

-245 TNNFYT
+245 NNNFYT
-251 NDNSNPF
+251 NDSSNPF

-277 MIDQSIQN
+277 MINQSIQN
-285 AAMLNQATEAQKNP
+285 AAMLNQATETQKNP
-299 GQEVN
+299 GQEMN

-333 NASADKSA
+333 NADAAKSA

-346 EKEAKEKDPRTIAM
+346 EKEAKEKDPRFIAM

-403 TIKNQSQIIAA
+403 TIKNQAQIIAA

-449 KVPDNLSTM
+449 KIPDNLSTM

-535 ISSKDGTEL
+535 ISSKDGAEL

>member
-1 MKLYLDTSTEN
+1 
-12 TILRLDEKEYSA
+12 
-24 PLKNQLAEQIF
+24 
-35 TFIHDKLVENQAD
+35 
-48 WTDLTEITFFAGPGS
+48 
-63 FTGLRIGA
+63 
-71 AVVNALADQLQ
+71 
-82 IPLKNQD
+82 
-89 REVVPIILPNY
+89 
-100 GRPANITP
+100 
-108 SKKSISHSAA
+108 
-118 HFACAIIYDI
+118 
-128 RKFMDQDLHQN
+128 MDQDLHQN

-184 TAPQPTIPSP
+184 APQPTIPSP
-194 ADLFNNNSAAFS
+194 ADLFSNNSATFS
-206 APQSTPVSTPATE
+206 TPQSTPVSTPVTE
-219 NPANAYQANNYTS
+219 TTPANTYQANNYTS

-251 NDNSNPF
+251 NDSSNPF

-277 MIDQSIQN
+277 MINQSIQN
-285 AAMLNQATEAQKNP
+285 AAMLNQATETQKNS
-299 GQEVN
+299 GQEMN

-333 NASADKSA
+333 NADATKSA

-346 EKEAKEKDPRTIAM
+346 EKEAKEKDPRFIAM

-376 SVLFLVLSLIGL
+376 AVLFLVLSLIGL

-520 VTTYKDYNFFYTDPT
+520 VTTYKDYNFFYIDPT
-535 ISSKDGTEL
+535 ISSKDGAEL

>member
-1 MKLYLDTSTEN
+1 
-12 TILRLDEKEYSA
+12 
-24 PLKNQLAEQIF
+24 
-35 TFIHDKLVENQAD
+35 
-48 WTDLTEITFFAGPGS
+48 
-63 FTGLRIGA
+63 
-71 AVVNALADQLQ
+71 
-82 IPLKNQD
+82 
-89 REVVPIILPNY
+89 
-100 GRPANITP
+100 
-108 SKKSISHSAA
+108 
-118 HFACAIIYDI
+118 
-128 RKFMDQDLHQN
+128 MDQDLHQN

-184 TAPQPTIPSP
+184 TTPQPTIPSP
-194 ADLFNNNSAAFS
+194 ADLFNNNSATFS
-206 APQSTPVSTPATE
+206 TPQSTPVSTPVTE
-219 NPANAYQANNYTS
+219 TTPANTYQANNYTS
-232 PAASAEQIFAAET
+232 PAASAEQIFAAEN

-251 NDNSNPF
+251 NDSSNPF

-277 MIDQSIQN
+277 MINQSIQN
-285 AAMLNQATEAQKNP
+285 AAMLNQATETQKNP
-299 GQEVN
+299 GQEMN

-341 EAAKA
+341 ETAKA

-403 TIKNQSQIIAA
+403 TIKNQAQIIAA

-520 VTTYKDYNFFYTDPT
+520 VTTYKDYNFFYIDPT
-535 ISSKDGTEL
+535 VSSKDGAEL

-551 QIIRNMIFALETYE
+551 QIIRNMIFALENYE

>member
-1 MKLYLDTSTEN
+1 
-12 TILRLDEKEYSA
+12 
-24 PLKNQLAEQIF
+24 
-35 TFIHDKLVENQAD
+35 
-48 WTDLTEITFFAGPGS
+48 
-63 FTGLRIGA
+63 
-71 AVVNALADQLQ
+71 
-82 IPLKNQD
+82 
-89 REVVPIILPNY
+89 
-100 GRPANITP
+100 
-108 SKKSISHSAA
+108 
-118 HFACAIIYDI
+118 
-128 RKFMDQDLHQN
+128 MDQDLHQN

-175 KPASEQSNI
+175 KPASEQSNA
-184 TAPQPTIPSP
+184 TTPQPTIPSP

-206 APQSTPVSTPATE
+206 TPQSTPVSTPVTE
-219 NPANAYQANNYTS
+219 TTPANTYQANNYTS
-232 PAASAEQIFAAET
+232 PVASAEQIFAADT
-245 TNNFYT
+245 TNNFYA

-271 PNSNQS
+271 PNSNQN
-277 MIDQSIQN
+277 MINQSIQN
-285 AAMLNQATEAQKNP
+285 AAMLNQATETQKNP

-333 NASADKSA
+333 NADAAKSA

-346 EKEAKEKDPRTIAM
+346 EKEAKEKDPRFIAM

-376 SVLFLVLSLIGL
+376 AVLFLVLSLIGL

-403 TIKNQSQIIAA
+403 TIKNQAQIIAA

-535 ISSKDGTEL
+535 ISSKDGAEL

>member
-1 MKLYLDTSTEN
+1 
-12 TILRLDEKEYSA
+12 
-24 PLKNQLAEQIF
+24 
-35 TFIHDKLVENQAD
+35 
-48 WTDLTEITFFAGPGS
+48 
-63 FTGLRIGA
+63 
-71 AVVNALADQLQ
+71 
-82 IPLKNQD
+82 
-89 REVVPIILPNY
+89 
-100 GRPANITP
+100 
-108 SKKSISHSAA
+108 
-118 HFACAIIYDI
+118 
-128 RKFMDQDLHQN
+128 MDQDLRQN

-161 TPQVSPGSNQPSFA
+161 TPQVNPGSNQPSFA

-184 TAPQPTIPSP
+184 TTPQPTIPSP
-194 ADLFNNNSAAFS
+194 ADLFNNNSATFS
-206 APQSTPVSTPATE
+206 TPQSTPVSTPVTE
-219 NPANAYQANNYTS
+219 TTPANTYQANNYTS
-232 PAASAEQIFAAET
+232 PAASAEQIFAAEN

-251 NDNSNPF
+251 NDSSNPF

-277 MIDQSIQN
+277 MINQSIQN
-285 AAMLNQATEAQKNP
+285 AAMLNQATETQKNP
-299 GQEVN
+299 GQEMN

-333 NASADKSA
+333 NADATKSA

-346 EKEAKEKDPRTIAM
+346 EKEAKEKDPRFIAM

-376 SVLFLVLSLIGL
+376 AVLFLVLSLIGL

-403 TIKNQSQIIAA
+403 TIKNQAQIIAA

-480 QAKQEFADPAKN
+480 QVKQEFADPAKN

-513 GKRFGTK
+513 GKRFGAK

-535 ISSKDGTEL
+535 ISSKDGAEL

>member
-1 MKLYLDTSTEN
+1 
-12 TILRLDEKEYSA
+12 
-24 PLKNQLAEQIF
+24 
-35 TFIHDKLVENQAD
+35 
-48 WTDLTEITFFAGPGS
+48 
-63 FTGLRIGA
+63 
-71 AVVNALADQLQ
+71 
-82 IPLKNQD
+82 
-89 REVVPIILPNY
+89 
-100 GRPANITP
+100 
-108 SKKSISHSAA
+108 
-118 HFACAIIYDI
+118 
-128 RKFMDQDLHQN
+128 MDQDLHQN

-175 KPASEQSNI
+175 KPASEQSNA
-184 TAPQPTIPSP
+184 TTPQPTIPSP
-194 ADLFNNNSAAFS
+194 ADLFNNNSATFS
-206 APQSTPVSTPATE
+206 TPQSTPVSTPVTE
-219 NPANAYQANNYTS
+219 TTPANTYQANNYTS

-251 NDNSNPF
+251 NDSSNPF

-277 MIDQSIQN
+277 MINQSIQN
-285 AAMLNQATEAQKNP
+285 AAMLNQATETQKNP
-299 GQEVN
+299 GQEMN

-333 NASADKSA
+333 NVDATKSA

-346 EKEAKEKDPRTIAM
+346 EKEAKEKDPRFIAM

-376 SVLFLVLSLIGL
+376 AVLFLVLSLIGL

-403 TIKNQSQIIAA
+403 TIKNQAQIIAA

-449 KVPDNLSTM
+449 KVPDILSTM

-513 GKRFGTK
+513 GKRFGAK

-535 ISSKDGTEL
+535 VSSKDGAEL

>member
-1 MKLYLDTSTEN
+1 
-12 TILRLDEKEYSA
+12 
-24 PLKNQLAEQIF
+24 
-35 TFIHDKLVENQAD
+35 
-48 WTDLTEITFFAGPGS
+48 
-63 FTGLRIGA
+63 
-71 AVVNALADQLQ
+71 
-82 IPLKNQD
+82 
-89 REVVPIILPNY
+89 
-100 GRPANITP
+100 
-108 SKKSISHSAA
+108 
-118 HFACAIIYDI
+118 
-128 RKFMDQDLHQN
+128 MDQDLRQN

-184 TAPQPTIPSP
+184 TTPQPTIPSP
-194 ADLFNNNSAAFS
+194 ADLFNNNSATFS
-206 APQSTPVSTPATE
+206 TPQSTPVSTPVTE
-219 NPANAYQANNYTS
+219 TTPANTYQANNYTS

-245 TNNFYT
+245 TSNFYT
-251 NDNSNPF
+251 NDSSNPF

-271 PNSNQS
+271 PNSNQN
-277 MIDQSIQN
+277 MINQSIQN
-285 AAMLNQATEAQKNP
+285 AAMLNQATETQKNP

-333 NASADKSA
+333 NADATKSA

-346 EKEAKEKDPRTIAM
+346 EKEAKEKDPRFIAM

-376 SVLFLVLSLIGL
+376 AVLFLVLSLIGL

-403 TIKNQSQIIAA
+403 TIKNQAQIIAA
-414 VEESSGVAK
+414 VEESSGVVK

-520 VTTYKDYNFFYTDPT
+520 VTTYKDYNFFYIDPT
-535 ISSKDGTEL
+535 VSSKDGAEL

>member
-1 MKLYLDTSTEN
+1 
-12 TILRLDEKEYSA
+12 
-24 PLKNQLAEQIF
+24 
-35 TFIHDKLVENQAD
+35 
-48 WTDLTEITFFAGPGS
+48 
-63 FTGLRIGA
+63 
-71 AVVNALADQLQ
+71 
-82 IPLKNQD
+82 
-89 REVVPIILPNY
+89 
-100 GRPANITP
+100 
-108 SKKSISHSAA
+108 
-118 HFACAIIYDI
+118 
-128 RKFMDQDLHQN
+128 MDQDLHQN

-175 KPASEQSNI
+175 KPASEQSNA
-184 TAPQPTIPSP
+184 TTPQPTIPSP

-206 APQSTPVSTPATE
+206 TPQSTPVSTPVTE
-219 NPANAYQANNYTS
+219 TTPANTYQSNNYTS

-245 TNNFYT
+245 NNNFYT
-251 NDNSNPF
+251 NDSSNPF

-277 MIDQSIQN
+277 MINQSIQN
-285 AAMLNQATEAQKNP
+285 AAMLNQANETQKNP
-299 GQEVN
+299 GQEMN

-333 NASADKSA
+333 NTSADKSA

-376 SVLFLVLSLIGL
+376 AVLFLVLSLIGL

-403 TIKNQSQIIAA
+403 TIKNQAQIIAA

-513 GKRFGTK
+513 GKRFGIK

-535 ISSKDGTEL
+535 VSSKDGAEL